1 MRHPCSGRTAGKWS
15 DCQYRDDRDRE
26 CIRCDGKAKG
36 DVHYDRGAGDD
47 RGRCRIP
54 QGYFFGAGKDHA
66 ESSAGKEI
74 EKNLKKGLEVP
85 AVFIFQYFIINCQTY
100 MVKSH
105 GSNLTNVFL
114 LNKCIVMFCVM
125 HTLR

>member
-1 MRHPCSGRTAGKWS
+1 MLENSYPIRTDLALESQERLQEDQADMRGIRVLEE
-15 DCQYRDDRDRE
+15 RRDRE

-66 ESSAGKEI
+66 ESSAWK
-74 EKNLKKGLEVP
+74 
-85 AVFIFQYFIINCQTY
+85 
-100 MVKSH
+100 
-105 GSNLTNVFL
+105 
-114 LNKCIVMFCVM
+114 
-125 HTLR
+125 RD

>member
-1 MRHPCSGRTAGKWS
+1 MLENSYPIRTDLALESQERLQEDQADMRGIRVLEERREK
-15 DCQYRDDRDRE
+15 YRDDRDRE

-66 ESSAGKEI
+66 ESSAGK
-74 EKNLKKGLEVP
+74 
-85 AVFIFQYFIINCQTY
+85 
-100 MVKSH
+100 
-105 GSNLTNVFL
+105 
-114 LNKCIVMFCVM
+114 
-125 HTLR
+125 RD